1 MQAIFAA
8 VPDAAHL
15 KTVRGASPLHHAA
28 QAAQCDAVK
37 LLLQAAPALAVHPCD
52 DDGTLPLHLVAVAK
66 DAEEEAVREIMR
78 LLLEAAPGTATTGDH
93 DGETGLHWAAASGH
107 AAAVKALLLAAPE
120 AAHARSRDQALP
132 LHLATK
138 GEGNATEADVEETV
152 QLEAAP
158 ETALAVDCDGQTALH
173 WAASAGRAAD
183 VRLLLTAAPTAALM
197 ADFNGMLPI
206 HVGAA
211 EGNAAAVEVLL
222 AARPELT
229 MAVDGNGLTAA
240 HHAASNSNKGAAV
253 LQLLIAA
260 APEGS
265 CHAAQDSNGWCPA
278 HVAALNNCPAALR
291 YLLSSAPAAPRA
303 LAFAEDDWTPLHLA
317 VAEGSVAAAEVL
329 LEVAPEACLMRNSA
343 GWTPLSVAAWNGQE
357 GMVALLLAAAP
368 QAVQLGD
375 YDSEGLPIHGAAEQG
390 HAACVAQLLAPYPD
404 SATAIMHV
412 EEGSLTPLGA
422 AMLCE
427 ESDKRAAV
435 AHVLLPAGPAGLALQ
450 SLLDSGPAGHGLLP
464 NFVAARLPLSEDLWA
479 QLPMPC
485 PGLGRLLPAVL
496 AMGTEQAQHLVRHLP
511 AADAERLRLAA
522 LCLARAQQRTRVH
535 LPPSITG
542 LILSLFD
549 A

>member
-1 MQAIFAA
+1 MRGDACTAQLLLLLQPCAAAAPARTGGLYALHQAAECGHVGIMKAILAA

-15 KTVRGASPLHHAA
+15 KSERGASPLHHAA

-78 LLLEAAPGTATTGDH
+78 LLLQAAPATATTGDRG
-93 DGETGLHWAAASGH
+93 GETGLHWAAASGH

-152 QLEAAP
+152 QLLLEAAP

-173 WAASAGRAAD
+173 WAASAGRAAA
-183 VRLLLTAAPTAALM
+183 VRLLLKAAPTAALM

-211 EGNAAAVEVLL
+211 EGNTAAVEVLL
-222 AARPELT
+222 AARPELV

-240 HHAASNSNKGAAV
+240 PHAASNSDTGAAI

-291 YLLSSAPAAPRA
+291 
-303 LAFAEDDWTPLHLA
+303 
-317 VAEGSVAAAEVL
+317 
-329 LEVAPEACLMRNSA
+329 
-343 GWTPLSVAAWNGQE
+343 
-357 GMVALLLAAAP
+357 
-368 QAVQLGD
+368 
-375 YDSEGLPIHGAAEQG
+375 
-390 HAACVAQLLAPYPD
+390 
-404 SATAIMHV
+404 
-412 EEGSLTPLGA
+412 
-422 AMLCE
+422 
-427 ESDKRAAV
+427 
-435 AHVLLPAGPAGLALQ
+435 
-450 SLLDSGPAGHGLLP
+450 
-464 NFVAARLPLSEDLWA
+464 
-479 QLPMPC
+479 
-485 PGLGRLLPAVL
+485 
-496 AMGTEQAQHLVRHLP
+496 
-511 AADAERLRLAA
+511 
-522 LCLARAQQRTRVH
+522 
-535 LPPSITG
+535 
-542 LILSLFD
+542 
-549 A
+549 